1 MGKMKARIVFLVSLI
16 FFIALV
22 AGMADAVTVT
32 VTSTSS
38 SSCCT
43 GSSCGCCECPC
54 CPCPCT
60 EPPEIVVE
68 ITPDPAYPDDSLTCT
83 AEVSDADGD
92 LDYVDYEWYV
102 EGILVRTHTV
112 SVSGYS
118 DTETDVLDYSFTS
131 EGDAVICVG
140 TVYDSEA
147 QDDTDSDE
155 IYIDTPFCNKPPEIL
170 QIEITP
176 KTPDT
181 NDNLDCDVEVY
192 DFDGNLDHVL
202 FKWHVDGGIVRT
214 SSVDV
219 SGVLDYVADQ
229 LPSSWTDTGD
239 EVICEAIVY
248 DDLYEYDSDTD
259 DSYIGEGDN
268 YPPEVDSIIVTPGEP
283 ETGDDITCEA
293 DVSDPDGNL
302 FDLTFR
308 WYVNGGLVRTQVKSV
323 SGYSDSDSD
332 LLPNSLTDYED
343 LVKCEVL
350 VRDSESMSDSD
361 YSIVSVAPAPQPG
374 NDPPIVTSVDI
385 TPSNPEAT
393 DDLQCDAVL
402 EDIDGNLDHVIIK
415 WRVEGAIVRTITKG
429 VSGYSDSESDTLS
442 ASFTDYEDTV
452 ICEVIVYDD
461 EGEYDSDTNYVTV
474 QACEGDPPPV
484 IDSIYVTPSNPD
496 VTDIL
501 ACHVDVS
508 DLDGDLGSLHYTWKV
523 DGITVRT
530 QSYSVYGFSDSRT
543 DLLSASYTEY
553 GDHVIC
559 EAEVVD
565 LTYATDWDQDDVT
578 VNGGTVLNPPSVDTI
593 AIIPT
598 TPGVNDDI
606 TCDVDVSDNDGN
618 LEYVDFKW
626 YVNGLLKRSVTKSV
640 SGYADE
646 ESDILQDMYTNYGN
660 VVKCDVRVWDTTDL
674 SDHDYN
680 QVTVQS
686 TYQGNPPNIAE
697 IPDRW
702 TEVSEGI
709 EQIDLWAYASDAEDL
724 DSNLD
729 FSIDGQT
736 HEEVIDCYIS
746 SNRYLRCHDAEEG
759 GHSDVTVR
767 VEDTQHLWDVD
778 TTRVWVDEFCGGSC
792 DRNPVIESI
801 GFSPENPD
809 EDDDIRCEVEVSD
822 PDGDLDYVE
831 FRWFVEGD
839 LERTRTKE
847 VSGYNDDDYDVLPAS
862 YFGDGDEVKCYVE
875 VFDEEGNDD
884 SDYERLWVGE
894 DGGDEDCNID
904 LFDLDVDGDEITFK
918 IKNKGAQDED
928 VTYRIYIDDDKE
940 YQRTVQVDEGDTRT
954 FYYNDYDFDDEDHE
968 YEIEVRAEADCGDT
982 ETERVWY
989 QRGEGYTGSCGVQ
1002 IRNLDYTQSI
1012 DVGGYA
1018 YVEAQVKNTGSV
1030 KRYMTM
1036 RIYLDGVQTG
1046 MTSFWLDEGSS
1057 AVKSISFRPS
1067 VSGTKTLRVT
1077 VDATCGASDT
1087 VYGTMYIGTS
1097 PGPSPGACNYN
1108 GVCESGESWY
1118 NCPYDCS
1125 QPVIDDSGPTEVDI
1139 RPSSLDVKQYKS
1151 KIITI
1156 DINSYVPQEFQVSV
1170 SGLPNDWTDY
1180 KPSAW
1185 VDDQKNAYVFVSPR
1199 QAGHYQFT
1207 VSVRSVTEGITY
1219 NKQVDM
1225 FVAAPGQEGGFD
1237 GLTGMFTGTLSS
1249 AWTVLIIVILLSGVV
1264 VYFASRR
1271 LKHQHEVRMISFP
1284 RKEREF

>member
-1 MGKMKARIVFLVSLI
+1 MGKMKLMTFMVSLI
-16 FFIALV
+16 FVISLA
-22 AGMADAVTVT
+22 AGMAGAVTVT
-32 VTSTSS
+32 CSSS
-38 SSCCT
+38 SSCYT
-43 GSSCGCCECPC
+43 GTCGCCDCPC

-60 EPPEIVVE
+60 NPPEINVE

-83 AEVSDADGD
+83 AEVSDVDGD
-92 LDYVDYEWYV
+92 LDHVDYEWFV
-102 EGILVRTHTV
+102 EGILVRTQTK

-118 DTETDVLDYSFTS
+118 DIETDVLSSSFTE
-131 EGDAVICVG
+131 EGDTVVCVG

-147 QDDTDSDE
+147 QDDTDEDE

-202 FKWHVDGGIVRT
+202 FKWHVGSVIVRT
-214 SSVDV
+214 VSVDV
-219 SGVLDYVADQ
+219 SGTLDYAADQ
-229 LPSSWTDTGD
+229 LSSSWTDAGD
-239 EVICEAIVY
+239 NVICEAIVY
-248 DDLYEYDSDTD
+248 DEMLEYDSDTD
-259 DSYIGEGDN
+259 DSYIGDGEN
-268 YPPEVDSIIVTPGEP
+268 FPPEVDYLEITPSEP
-283 ETGDDITCEA
+283 ETEDDITCDA
-293 DVSDPDGNL
+293 DVSDTDGDL

-323 SGYSDSDSD
+323 SGYSDGGTDV
-332 LLPNSLTDYED
+332 LPHTFTDYED
-343 LVKCEVL
+343 LVKCDVT

-361 YSIVSVAPAPQPG
+361 YSTVSVAPAPQPG

-415 WRVEGAIVRTITKG
+415 WRVEGAIVRTVTKG

-442 ASFTDYEDTV
+442 FTFTSYEDTV

-461 EGEYDSDTNYVTV
+461 EGEYDSDTNYVTIE
-474 QACEGDPPPV
+474 ACEGDPPPV

-508 DLDGDLGSLHYTWKV
+508 DLDGDLGTLHYTWKV
-523 DGITVRT
+523 NGITVRM

-578 VNGGTVLNPPSVDTI
+578 VNGGVVLNPPSVDTI

-598 TPGVNDDI
+598 SPDTDDDI

-640 SGYADE
+640 SGY
-646 ESDILQDMYTNYGN
+646 SDTETDVLQDMYTNYGN
-660 VVKCDVRVWDTTDL
+660 VVKCDVTVHDTTSL

-697 IPDRW
+697 LPDRW

-709 EQIDLWAYASDAEDL
+709 EQIDLWAYTSDAEDP
-724 DSNLD
+724 DSSLD
-729 FSIDGQT
+729 FSIEGKT
-736 HEEVIDCYIS
+736 HDEVIDCYVA
-746 SNRYLRCHDAEEG
+746 SNRYLRCYDAEDG
-759 GHSDVTVR
+759 GYSDVTVK
-767 VEDTQHLWDVD
+767 VEDTQHLWDTDVL
-778 TTRVWVDEFCGGSC
+778 RVWVDEYCGGSC
-792 DRNPVIESI
+792 DRDPVIESI

-822 PDGDLDYVE
+822 PDGDLDYLE

-847 VSGYNDDDYDVLPAS
+847 VSGYNDDDYDVLQAS

-875 VFDEEGNDD
+875 VFDGEGNDD
-884 SDYERLWVGE
+884 SDYGRLWVGE
-894 DGGDEDCNID
+894 DGGDDDCNID
-904 LFDLDVDGDEITFK
+904 LFDLDVDDDEITFK

-954 FYYNDYDFDDEDHE
+954 FYYDDYDFDDDDHE

-982 ETERVWY
+982 ETERIWY
-989 QRGEGYTGSCGVQ
+989 QRGEGYSGSCGVQ

-1012 DVGGYA
+1012 GVGGYA
-1018 YVEAQVKNTGSV
+1018 SVEAQVKNTGSV

-1057 AVKSISFRPS
+1057 VVKSISFRPS
-1067 VSGTKTLRVT
+1067 VSGTKTLKVT

-1108 GVCESGESWY
+1108 GVCEYGESWN

-1125 QPVIDDSGPTEVDI
+1125 QPVIDDQGPTWVDI
-1139 RPSSLDVKQYKS
+1139 RPSSLDVNQYKS

-1156 DINSYVPQEFQVSV
+1156 DIDSFVSQEFQITV
-1170 SGLPNDWTDY
+1170 SGLPEDWTDY
-1180 KPSAW
+1180 KPAVW
-1185 VDDQKNAYVFVSPR
+1185 VDGQKNAYVFVSPR
-1199 QAGHYQFT
+1199 QGGHYQFM

-1225 FVAAPGQEGGFD
+1225 FVAAPGESGTMDGF
-1237 GLTGMFTGTLSS
+1237 TGMITGTLSN
-1249 AWTVLIIVILLSGVV
+1249 AWTVLIIVIVLSGVV

-1284 RKEREF
+1284 RKSNL